1 MQCRSRSTYQGYYV
15 DLEGS
20 GARAGDKELKVQE
33 YLSRNGGRH
42 CISSTQAHVGLRC
55 FFYIKRGIFNSGNLI
70 CHLAIVIIFL
80 YISKFYLNYRV
91 RYVVGAV
98 TYFRGVGGR
107 ERERVGP
114 WQMVA
119 A

>member
-1 MQCRSRSTYQGYYV
+1 MG
-15 DLEGS
+15 
-20 GARAGDKELKVQE
+20 GATAFQVHKLTWACV
-33 YLSRNGGRH
+33 
-42 CISSTQAHVGLRC
+42 V

>member
-1 MQCRSRSTYQGYYV
+1 MEQRN
-15 DLEGS
+15 
-20 GARAGDKELKVQE
+20 KELKVQE

-107 ERERVGP
+107 EREWVLGKWWLRDSVQSQSISGNERDLNY
-114 WQMVA
+114 VHF
-119 A
+119 